1 MLKAEAEKFKMSRKV
16 LKHPD
21 KEEIITL
28 LTNGASVR
36 ELEAKYKEKY
46 KNSKHLWLS
55 SVTLQSFRKNY
66 LKLEGKV
73 LKDIQET
80 GRVQQ
85 QVVEEQSRQKQLQ
98 SSDAYN
104 KKLNEIV
111 DSKLDV
117 ARKILQLDKVIETR
131 MEYWFNAVASGEETA
146 SKGDKEL
153 RQFMDR
159 QMMLLGQYKKF
170 VEGMADKTVDYNVN
184 ITVMNDQISLIR
196 DSIRDCIAEM
206 NPEQGMMFMEKLN
219 RRMNSLSY
227 RPNNELPPAI
237 IRLEELQEI
246 QEAEIEPTAIETE
259 NPDDADK

>member
-1 MLKAEAEKFKMSRKV
+1 MSMKV

-36 ELEAKYKEKY
+36 ELEAKFKKKY
-46 KNSKHLWLS
+46 SNNKRLWLS

-66 LKLEGKV
+66 LKLEGNV
-73 LKDIQET
+73 LKDLQET

-85 QVVEEQSRQKQLQ
+85 QQIEELDRQKQLQ

-117 ARKILQLDKVIETR
+117 TRKILQLDKVIENR
-131 MEYWFNAVASGEETA
+131 MEYWFNSVATGKESA
-146 SKGDKEL
+146 AKGDKEL

-159 QMMLLGQYKKF
+159 QMALLAQYKKF
-170 VEGMADKTVDYNVN
+170 VEGIADKTVDYNVN
-184 ITVMNDQISLIR
+184 VTIMNDQITIIR
-196 DSIRDCIAEM
+196 DVIRECIAEM
-206 NPEQGMMFMEKLN
+206 NPEQGMLFMEKLN
-219 RRMNSLSY
+219 RRMNDLNY
-227 RPNNELPPAI
+227 RPNNELLPTSV
-237 IRLEELQEI
+237 RLAEIQDIQEI
-246 QEAEIEPTAIETE
+246 EDEPLMIESG
-259 NPDDADK
+259 NYNDGDK